1 MLSRFTK
8 LVLVA
13 ILASSFAFGAQLG
26 ADIKGVKGDKEKT
39 FMKFLDEMQKIGYVL
54 SDPHERINDAYKTK
68 FGSDSLDNLG
78 FFSTAKDKD
87 IRELLIKYPTL
98 GGFSPFNMHIWKKK
112 GEDATYYGHLNPE
125 IMLDIVGI
133 KNKKDRKK
141 FVNSFTALDKLADKI
156 MKPSKK
162 LNKKI
167 MFNKLPKKKLMEFTI
182 KVDGALE
189 DFVDEIQEKWEA
201 AFEEA
206 GYIVAGYKNF
216 KETYDDAGLK
226 FSKYDAYWVYSLC
239 HFPFSNGVFNER
251 PDAGIFAPC
260 SVYMYVEKGK
270 KVLHVGMPYLENW
283 INVNGIKKQKHIKAI
298 RDIDAEIIKVFVKE
312 LGAKHIR

>member
-1 MLSRFTK
+1 
-8 LVLVA
+8 
-13 ILASSFAFGAQLG
+13 
-26 ADIKGVKGDKEKT
+26 
-39 FMKFLDEMQKIGYVL
+39 
-54 SDPHERINDAYKTK
+54 
-68 FGSDSLDNLG
+68 
-78 FFSTAKDKD
+78 
-87 IRELLIKYPTL
+87 
-98 GGFSPFNMHIWKKK
+98 
-112 GEDATYYGHLNPE
+112 
-125 IMLDIVGI
+125 
-133 KNKKDRKK
+133 
-141 FVNSFTALDKLADKI
+141 
-156 MKPSKK
+156 
-162 LNKKI
+162 
-167 MFNKLPKKKLMEFTI
+167 KLMEFTI